1 MAGSSRNGPL
11 CLSVE
16 ETLRERISELYAT
29 ISAKDVALLKANEE
43 IKDLR
48 QQLEQSRLSNC
59 QSTLVSEG
67 GTAGPTSHL
76 DVTAQ
81 SVSSLVPFALTA
93 EEWSLFDNVVKTW
106 DCRSS
111 VGNIRW
117 LLVAQKF
124 ANAANNMTIF
134 ARDKD
139 RLQSSY
145 RNLSSSKKAELNALV
160 TAKLATN
167 NLQEPS
173 SSIPTVSQTASSSS
187 ITTAHTKTT
196 ITNTLPSQ
204 SIMPVQKSKIEIAFS
219 QEERAKIKEWGI
231 DRKKLVP
238 PQDVTEKYLYR
249 QHIDHFYPT
258 LHYGRKGCELKIV
271 WDSWWKENRS
281 KYK

>member
-1 MAGSSRNGPL
+1 MAGSSRNGPF
-11 CLSVE
+11 CSSVE
-16 ETLRERISELYAT
+16 ITLRERISDLYAM
-29 ISAKDVALLKANEE
+29 ISAKDVALQKANEE

-48 QQLEQSRLSNC
+48 QQLEQSRLSNR
-59 QSTLVSEG
+59 QSTLVSEV
-67 GTAGPTSHL
+67 GTVGPTSHL

-111 VGNIRW
+111 VGNIQW

-124 ANAANNMTIF
+124 ANAANNVTIF

-167 NLQEPS
+167 ILQEPS

-187 ITTAHTKTT
+187 ITTAHTETT

-204 SIMPVQKSKIEIAFS
+204 SITIQKSKIEIAFS
-219 QEERAKIKEWGI
+219 QDERAKIKEWGI
-231 DRKKLVP
+231 ARKKMIP
-238 PQDVTEKYLYR
+238 PQDVTEKYLYK
-249 QHIDHFYPT
+249 QHINHFYQT
-258 LHYGRKGCELKIV
+258 LHYGRKGCELKNV
-271 WDSWWKENRS
+271 WDSWWKDNKS
-281 KYK
+281 KCK